1 MFKKIIIVG
10 AGIAGLTLANFLKKN
25 NFNNFQVYER
35 FEKKLSRPTGIQLTP
50 NAVRILDFL
59 DSRFFL
65 NNNFN
70 RINYLNI
77 NAVNSK
83 NFNDKS
89 DLRINLQNIVSD
101 KMPYLTCDRNIL
113 MKFLEKNLSSKEI
126 FYNRQVVQTIKDHN
140 IIRVKFNDGSE
151 DYCDL
156 LVSADGMFSNSR
168 LDNNII
174 TNTNFYAYRGVLKN
188 FYSKYSLENDVIR
201 LWLSGNKHL
210 VTYYISNQNDLSFT
224 GISKST
230 QKTKLTNDHINYSIP
245 FPADE
250 FRSLFSSENKILRE
264 MLDTIHEVYRWPIFS
279 LKKRVFYRDN
289 QIFIGDSSHGTV
301 PFQAQGAALAI
312 EDSYVLYEQ
321 IIKNITNNLGV
332 FYFNKRNKRVRRIIL
347 RSHLNVFLFHL
358 KNPFFL
364 LLRSIIFKVI
374 EKSFLAK
381 KIMFG
386 WIFNYNP
393 RSTSYFF

>member
-25 NFNNFQVYER
+25 NFNNFRVYER

-250 FRSLFSSENKILRE
+250 FRSLFSSENKILKE

-289 QIFIGDSSHGTV
+289 QIFVGDSSHGTV

>member
-25 NFNNFQVYER
+25 NFNNFRVYER

-250 FRSLFSSENKILRE
+250 FRSLFSSENKILTE

-289 QIFIGDSSHGTV
+289 QIFVGDSSHGTV

>member
-25 NFNNFQVYER
+25 NFNNFRVYER

-230 QKTKLTNDHINYSIP
+230 QKTKLINDHVNYSIP

>member
-25 NFNNFQVYER
+25 NFNNFRVYER

-188 FYSKYSLENDVIR
+188 FYSKYSPENDVIR

-381 KIMFG
+381 KIIFG

>member
-25 NFNNFQVYER
+25 NFNNFRVYER

-89 DLRINLQNIVSD
+89 DLSINLQNIVSD

-230 QKTKLTNDHINYSIP
+230 QKTKIINDHINYSIP

-250 FRSLFSSENKILRE
+250 FRSLFSSENKILTE

>member
-25 NFNNFQVYER
+25 NFNNFRVYER
-35 FEKKLSRPTGIQLTP
+35 FEKKLTRPTGIQLTP

-250 FRSLFSSENKILRE
+250 FRSLFSSENKILTE

-289 QIFIGDSSHGTV
+289 QIFVGDSSHGTV

>member
-25 NFNNFQVYER
+25 NFNNFRVYER
-35 FEKKLSRPTGIQLTP
+35 FEKKLTRPTGIQLTP

>member
-25 NFNNFQVYER
+25 NFNNFRVYER

-89 DLRINLQNIVSD
+89 DLSINLQNIVSD

-230 QKTKLTNDHINYSIP
+230 QKTKLINDHINYSIP

>member
-25 NFNNFQVYER
+25 NFNNFRVYER
-35 FEKKLSRPTGIQLTP
+35 FEKKLTRPTGIQLTP

-230 QKTKLTNDHINYSIP
+230 QKTKLINDHVNYSIP

-250 FRSLFSSENKILRE
+250 FRSLFSSENKILTE

-358 KNPFFL
+358 KNPFFR

>member
-25 NFNNFQVYER
+25 NFNNFRVYER

-224 GISKST
+224 GISKSN

-250 FRSLFSSENKILRE
+250 FRSLFSSENKILTE

>member
-25 NFNNFQVYER
+25 NFNNFRVYER
-35 FEKKLSRPTGIQLTP
+35 FEKKLTRPTGIQLTP

-250 FRSLFSSENKILRE
+250 FRSLFSSENKILTE

-332 FYFNKRNKRVRRIIL
+332 FYFNKRNKRVRRVIL

-381 KIMFG
+381 KIIFG

>member
-25 NFNNFQVYER
+25 NFNNFRVYER

-224 GISKST
+224 GISKSS

-250 FRSLFSSENKILRE
+250 FRSLFSSENKILTE

-289 QIFIGDSSHGTV
+289 QIFVGDSSHGTV

>member
-25 NFNNFQVYER
+25 NFNNFRVYER

-230 QKTKLTNDHINYSIP
+230 QKTKLINDHINYSIP

-250 FRSLFSSENKILRE
+250 FRSLFSSENKILTE

-289 QIFIGDSSHGTV
+289 QIFVGDSSHGTV

>member
-25 NFNNFQVYER
+25 NFNNFRVYER
-35 FEKKLSRPTGIQLTP
+35 FEKKLTRPTGIQLTP

-83 NFNDKS
+83 NFNEKS

-250 FRSLFSSENKILRE
+250 FRSLFSSENKILKE

-332 FYFNKRNKRVRRIIL
+332 FYFNKRNKRVRGIIL

>member
-25 NFNNFQVYER
+25 NFNNFRVYER
-35 FEKKLSRPTGIQLTP
+35 FEKKLTRPTGIQLTP

-230 QKTKLTNDHINYSIP
+230 QKTKLTNDHINYSIS

-358 KNPFFL
+358 KNPFFR

>member
-10 AGIAGLTLANFLKKN
+10 GGIAGLTLANFLKKN
-25 NFNNFQVYER
+25 NLSNFKVYER
-35 FEKKLSRPTGIQLTP
+35 FERKLSRPTGIQLTP

-65 NNNFN
+65 NNNFHK
-70 RINYLNI
+70 INYLSI
-77 NAVNSK
+77 NSLNSRYFNSK
-83 NFNDKS
+83 S
-89 DLRINLQNIVSD
+89 EVRINLQNIVSD

-113 MKFLEKNLSSKEI
+113 IKFLEKNLSSKEI
-126 FYNRQVVQTIKDHN
+126 FYNKQVVQTIKDHN

-156 LVSADGMFSNSR
+156 LVSADGMFSRSR

-174 TNTNFYAYRGVLKN
+174 SKTNFYAYRGVLKN

-201 LWLSGNKHL
+201 LWLNDNKHL
-210 VTYYISNQNDLSFT
+210 VSYFINNQNDLSFT
-224 GISKST
+224 GISKSSE
-230 QKTKLTNDHINYSIP
+230 KTILASGETNYSIP
-245 FPADE
+245 FPVDQ
-250 FRSLFSSENKILRE
+250 FRTLFSSENKILRE
-264 MLDTIHEVYRWPIFS
+264 MLDTLHEVYRWPIFS

-321 IIKNITNNLGV
+321 INKNITSNLGV
-332 FYFNKRNKRVRRIIL
+332 FYFNKRNNRVRRIIL

-358 KNPFFL
+358 KNPFFVF
-364 LLRSIIFKVI
+364 LRGIIFKLI

-381 KIMFG
+381 KLMFG

-393 RSTSYFF
+393 RSSSYFF

>member
-25 NFNNFQVYER
+25 NFNNFRVYER

-289 QIFIGDSSHGTV
+289 QLFVGDSSHGTV

>member
-25 NFNNFQVYER
+25 NFNNFRVYER

-126 FYNRQVVQTIKDHN
+126 FYSRQVVQTIKDHN

>member
-10 AGIAGLTLANFLKKN
+10 GGIAGLTLANFLKKN
-25 NFNNFQVYER
+25 NFNNFRIYES
-35 FEKKLSRPTGIQLTP
+35 FEKKLTRPTGIQLTP

-65 NNNFN
+65 NNNFHK
-70 RINYLNI
+70 INYLSI
-77 NAVNSK
+77 NSLNSRYFNSK
-83 NFNDKS
+83 S
-89 DLRINLQNIVSD
+89 EVRINLQNIVSD

-113 MKFLEKNLSSKEI
+113 IKFLEKNLSSKEI
-126 FYNRQVVQTIKDHN
+126 FYSKQVVQTIKDHN

-156 LVSADGMFSNSR
+156 LVSADGMFSRSR

-174 TNTNFYAYRGVLKN
+174 SKTNFYAYRGVLKN

-201 LWLSGNKHL
+201 LWLNDNKHL
-210 VTYYISNQNDLSFT
+210 VSYFINNQNDLSFT
-224 GISKST
+224 GISKSAE
-230 QKTKLTNDHINYSIP
+230 KTILASDETNYSIP
-245 FPADE
+245 FPVDQ
-250 FRSLFSSENKILRE
+250 FRTLFSSENKILRE
-264 MLDTIHEVYRWPIFS
+264 MLDTLHEVYRWPIFS

-321 IIKNITNNLGV
+321 INKNITSNLGV
-332 FYFNKRNKRVRRIIL
+332 FYFNKRNNRVRRIIL

-358 KNPFFL
+358 KNPFFVS
-364 LLRSIIFKVI
+364 LRGIIFKLI

-381 KIMFG
+381 KLMFG

-393 RSTSYFF
+393 RSSSYFF

>member
-25 NFNNFQVYER
+25 NFNNFRVYER

-113 MKFLEKNLSSKEI
+113 MRFLEKNLSSKEI

-140 IIRVKFNDGSE
+140 IVRVKFNDGSE

-230 QKTKLTNDHINYSIP
+230 QKTKLINDHINYSIP

-250 FRSLFSSENKILRE
+250 FRSLFSSENKILTE

-289 QIFIGDSSHGTV
+289 QIFVGDSSHGTV

>member
-25 NFNNFQVYER
+25 NFNNFRVYER

-245 FPADE
+245 FPTDE
-250 FRSLFSSENKILRE
+250 FRSLFSSENKILKE

>member
-25 NFNNFQVYER
+25 NYNNFRVYEK

>member
-25 NFNNFQVYER
+25 NFNNFRVYER

-374 EKSFLAK
+374 EKSFLVK

>member
-25 NFNNFQVYER
+25 NFNNFRVYER

-126 FYNRQVVQTIKDHN
+126 FYNRQVVQTIKDHK

>member
-25 NFNNFQVYER
+25 NFNNFRVYER

-230 QKTKLTNDHINYSIP
+230 QKTKIINDHINYSIP

-250 FRSLFSSENKILRE
+250 FRSLFSSENKILTE

>member
-25 NFNNFQVYER
+25 NFNNFRVYER

-230 QKTKLTNDHINYSIP
+230 QKTKLINDHINYSIP

-250 FRSLFSSENKILRE
+250 FRSLFSSENKILTE

>member
-25 NFNNFQVYER
+25 NFNNFRVYER
-35 FEKKLSRPTGIQLTP
+35 FEKKLTRPTGIQLTP

-332 FYFNKRNKRVRRIIL
+332 FYFNKRNKRVRRVIL

-381 KIMFG
+381 KIIFG

>member
-25 NFNNFQVYER
+25 NFNNFRVYER
-35 FEKKLSRPTGIQLTP
+35 FEKKLTRPTGIQLTP

-230 QKTKLTNDHINYSIP
+230 QKTKLINDHINYSIP

-250 FRSLFSSENKILRE
+250 FRSLFSSENKILKE

-289 QIFIGDSSHGTV
+289 QIFVGDSSHGTV

>member
-25 NFNNFQVYER
+25 NFNNFRVYER

-188 FYSKYSLENDVIR
+188 FYSKYSPENDVIR

-245 FPADE
+245 FSADE
-250 FRSLFSSENKILRE
+250 FRSLFSSENKILSE

>member
-25 NFNNFQVYER
+25 NFNNFRVYER
-35 FEKKLSRPTGIQLTP
+35 FEKKLTRPTGIQLTP

-250 FRSLFSSENKILRE
+250 FRSLFSSENKILTE

-381 KIMFG
+381 KIIFG

>member
-10 AGIAGLTLANFLKKN
+10 GGIAGLTLANFLKKN
-25 NFNNFQVYER
+25 NFNNFRIYES
-35 FEKKLSRPTGIQLTP
+35 FEKKLTRPTGIQLTP

-65 NNNFN
+65 NNNFHK
-70 RINYLNI
+70 INYLSI
-77 NAVNSK
+77 NSLNSRYFNSK
-83 NFNDKS
+83 S
-89 DLRINLQNIVSD
+89 EVRINLQNIVSD

-113 MKFLEKNLSSKEI
+113 IKFLEKNLSSKEI
-126 FYNRQVVQTIKDHN
+126 FYSKQVVQTIKDHN

-156 LVSADGMFSNSR
+156 LVSADGMFSRSR

-174 TNTNFYAYRGVLKN
+174 SKTNFYAYRGVLKN

-201 LWLSGNKHL
+201 LWLNDNKHL
-210 VTYYISNQNDLSFT
+210 VSYFINNQNDLSFT
-224 GISKST
+224 GISKSSE
-230 QKTKLTNDHINYSIP
+230 KTILASGETNYSIL
-245 FPADE
+245 FPVDQ
-250 FRSLFSSENKILRE
+250 FRTLFSSENKILRE
-264 MLDTIHEVYRWPIFS
+264 MLDTLHEVYRWPIFS

-321 IIKNITNNLGV
+321 INKNITSNLGV
-332 FYFNKRNKRVRRIIL
+332 FYFNKRNNRVRRIIL

-358 KNPFFL
+358 KNPFFVF
-364 LLRSIIFKVI
+364 LRGIIFKLI

-381 KIMFG
+381 KLMFG

-393 RSTSYFF
+393 RSSSYFF

>member
-25 NFNNFQVYER
+25 NFNNFRVYER

-89 DLRINLQNIVSD
+89 DLKINLQNIVSD

-289 QIFIGDSSHGTV
+289 QIFVGDSSHGTV

>member
-25 NFNNFQVYER
+25 NFNNFRVYER

-188 FYSKYSLENDVIR
+188 FYSKYSPENDVIR

-230 QKTKLTNDHINYSIP
+230 QKTKLINDHVNYSIP

-289 QIFIGDSSHGTV
+289 QIFVGDSSHGTV

>member
-10 AGIAGLTLANFLKKN
+10 GGIAGLTLANFLKKN
-25 NFNNFQVYER
+25 NFTNFRIYER
-35 FEKKLSRPTGIQLTP
+35 FERKLSRPTGIQLTP

-77 NAVNSK
+77 NAVNAK
-83 NFNDKS
+83 NFSDKS

-168 LDNNII
+168 LNNNII

-188 FYSKYSLENDVIR
+188 FYSKYSLENDVIH

-210 VTYYISNQNDLSFT
+210 VTYYISNHNDLSFT
-224 GISKST
+224 GISKSS

-245 FPADE
+245 FSADE
-250 FRSLFSSENKILRE
+250 FRSLFFSENKILRE

-321 IIKNITNNLGV
+321 IVKNITNNLGV

-364 LLRSIIFKVI
+364 LLRGIIFKVI

>member
-25 NFNNFQVYER
+25 NFNNFRVYER

-83 NFNDKS
+83 NSNDKS
-89 DLRINLQNIVSD
+89 DLRINLQNIISD

-250 FRSLFSSENKILRE
+250 FRSLFSSENKILTE